1 MMRFLSIYFLPGA
14 VLQSVMIGG
23 GYGTGR
29 ELVEFFTRYG
39 IADGFLGQLLATA
52 LVSTIFALTLALAV
66 RNQAYDYRS
75 FFQLL
80 LGRAWFLFELLLLVL
95 FVLVLA
101 VMGSAAG
108 GILQDNLGL
117 PERMGAVVMLV
128 LVVLLTFFGR
138 DLITRVLA
146 SWSVLLYAVF
156 LSYFVAVITGL
167 TDADVAG
174 KLDWQLDSSWM
185 VSGLQ
190 YALYNVSAVPI
201 ILYAAR
207 AIESERQAY
216 ASGLIGGVIAMVPGI
231 LFHLSFIGAYPGI
244 LDAELPVYTQFDSLG
259 MPVLYALYLLVL
271 FGTFIE
277 TGAGNIQGFIERIDT
292 WWQERRTTPLSR
304 IHHASIAG
312 VALVFASVLSEFGIV
327 DLIARGYGG
336 IAWGFLFVYLIP
348 LFTIGVYRLARNHQQ
363 AVGAVGDLGE
373 VSGTGTPPP

>member
-1 MMRFLSIYFLPGA
+1 MPRFISVYLLPGA

-29 ELVEFFTRYG
+29 ELVEFFTRHG
-39 IADGFLGQLLATA
+39 IANGFLGQLLATV

-66 RNQAYDYRS
+66 RYQAFDYRS
-75 FFQLL
+75 FFRLL
-80 LGRAWFLFELLLLVL
+80 LGRAWFLFELVLMVL

-108 GILQDNLGL
+108 GILQDSLGL
-117 PERMGAVVMLV
+117 PERTGAVVMLV

-156 LSYFVAVITGL
+156 LSYFVAITMGL
-167 TDADVAG
+167 TPEDLSG
-174 KLDWQLDSSWM
+174 KLDWQIESDWM

-207 AIESERQAY
+207 AIETERQAY
-216 ASGLIGGVIAMVPGI
+216 TSGIVGGLIAMFPGI
-231 LFHLSFIGAYPGI
+231 LFHLSFVGAYPGI
-244 LDAELPVYTQFDSLG
+244 LDAELPVYTQFESLG
-259 MPVLYALYLLVL
+259 MPVLYACYLVVL

-277 TGAGNIQGFIERIDT
+277 TGAGNIQGFIERVDA
-292 WWQERRTTPLSR
+292 WWQERRSTPLSR
-304 IHHASIAG
+304 WHHATIAG
-312 VALVFASVLSEFGIV
+312 TGLIIASLLSEVGIV
-327 DLIARGYGG
+327 DLIAEGYGG

-348 LFTIGVYRLARNHQQ
+348 LFTVGVYRLITERPPAQ
-363 AVGAVGDLGE
+363 AAQATQDG
-373 VSGTGTPPP
+373 

>member
-29 ELVEFFTRYG
+29 ELVEFFTRHG

-52 LVSTIFALTLALAV
+52 LVCAIFAVTLALAV
-66 RNQAYDYRS
+66 RFHTYDYRS
-75 FFQLL
+75 FFRLL
-80 LGRAWFLFELLLLVL
+80 LGRAWFLYEMLLIVL

-108 GILQDNLGL
+108 GILQDSLGL
-117 PERMGAVVMLV
+117 PERTGAVVMLV
-128 LVVLLTFFGR
+128 LVVFLTFFGR

-156 LSYFVAVITGL
+156 LSYFVAIMTGL

-174 KLDWQLDSSWM
+174 KLDWQIRTDWM

-207 AIESERQAY
+207 AIETEKQAY
-216 ASGLIGGVIAMVPGI
+216 TSGAIGGVIAMFPGM

-244 LDAELPVYTQFDSLG
+244 MDADLPVYAQFDTLG
-259 MPVLYALYLLVL
+259 MPVLYACYLVVL

-277 TGAGNIQGFIERIDT
+277 TGAGNIQGFIERLDT
-292 WWQERRTTPLSR
+292 WWQERGLEPLSR

-312 VALVFASVLSEFGIV
+312 VALILASVLSEFGIV
-327 DLIARGYGG
+327 DLIAQGYGG

-348 LFTIGVYRLARNHQQ
+348 LFTVGVYRLAQ
-363 AVGAVGDLGE
+363 D
-373 VSGTGTPPP
+373 PPDS

>member
-39 IADGFLGQLLATA
+39 IADGFLGQLLATV

-66 RNQAYDYRS
+66 RYQAYDYRS
-75 FFQLL
+75 FFRLL
-80 LGRAWFLFELLLLVL
+80 LGRAWFLFEVLLMIL

-117 PERMGAVVMLV
+117 PERTGAVVMLI

-156 LSYFVAVITGL
+156 ISYFVAVITGL

>member
-1 MMRFLSIYFLPGA
+1 MPRFLSIYLLPGA

-29 ELVEFFTRYG
+29 ELVEFFTRHG
-39 IADGFLGQLLATA
+39 IADGFLGQLLATV
-52 LVSTIFALTLALAV
+52 LVSAIFALTLALAV
-66 RNQAYDYRS
+66 RYQAYDYRS
-75 FFQLL
+75 FFRLL
-80 LGRAWFLFELLLLVL
+80 LGRAWFLFEVLLMVL

-108 GILQDNLGL
+108 GILQDSLGL
-117 PERMGAVVMLV
+117 PERTGAVVMLV

-146 SWSVLLYAVF
+146 SWSVLLYVVF
-156 LSYFVAVITGL
+156 ISYFVAVMTGL
-167 TDADVAG
+167 TSADLEG
-174 KLDWQLDSSWM
+174 KLDWQLDTSWM

-207 AIESERQAY
+207 AIETEKQAY
-216 ASGLIGGVIAMVPGI
+216 TAGVIGGLIAMIPGI
-231 LFHLSFIGAYPGI
+231 LFHLSFVGAYPGI
-244 LDAELPVYTQFDSLG
+244 LDAELPVYAQFDSLG
-259 MPVLYALYLLVL
+259 MPILYACYLVVL

-292 WWQERRTTPLSR
+292 WWQERRPTPLSR
-304 IHHASIAG
+304 VHHASIAG
-312 VALVFASVLSEFGIV
+312 IALLLASVLSEVGIV

-348 LFTIGVYRLARNHQQ
+348 LFTIGIYRLARDRP
-363 AVGAVGDLGE
+363 GD
-373 VSGTGTPPP
+373 

>member
-1 MMRFLSIYFLPGA
+1 MPRFLSIYLLPGA

-39 IADGFLGQLLATA
+39 IADGFLGQLFATA
-52 LVSTIFALTLALAV
+52 LVSAIFALTLALAV
-66 RNQAYDYRS
+66 RFQAYDYRS
-75 FFQLL
+75 FFRLL
-80 LGRAWFLFELLLLVL
+80 LGRAWFLFEMLLMVL

-108 GILQDNLGL
+108 GILQDSLGL
-117 PERMGAVVMLV
+117 PERTGAVVMLV

-146 SWSVLLYAVF
+146 FWSVLLYAVF
-156 LSYFVAVITGL
+156 ISYFVAVMTGL
-167 TDADVAG
+167 TSADLDG
-174 KLDWQLDSSWM
+174 KLDWQFDTSWM

-207 AIESERQAY
+207 AIETEKQAY
-216 ASGLIGGVIAMVPGI
+216 TAGLIGGLIAMIPGI
-231 LFHLSFIGAYPGI
+231 LFHLSFVGAYPGI
-244 LDAELPVYTQFDSLG
+244 LAAELPVYAQFDSLS
-259 MPVLYALYLLVL
+259 MPVLYVCYLVVL

-292 WWQERRTTPLSR
+292 WWQERHATTLSR
-304 IHHASIAG
+304 VHHASIAG
-312 VALVFASVLSEFGIV
+312 VALLLASALSEVGIV

-348 LFTIGVYRLARNHQQ
+348 LFSIGIYRLAK
-363 AVGAVGDLGE
+363 D
-373 VSGTGTPPP
+373 